1 MSTQKLA
8 WVFGAVFLL
17 IGVLGFVP
25 GITSNG
31 MLLGIFQVDMMHN
44 LVHILS
50 GVVALLAA
58 MGSGKYASLY
68 FKVFGVVYAL
78 VAIIG
83 LTMSGLVLGMMMNM
97 SDNILHVVI
106 AAAALWIGFG
116 MSGGMMKVPIG
127 SSSNGQM

>member
-1 MSTQKLA
+1 
-8 WVFGAVFLL
+8 
-17 IGVLGFVP
+17 
-25 GITSNG
+25 
-31 MLLGIFQVDMMHN
+31 
-44 LVHILS
+44 
-50 GVVALLAA
+50 

-78 VAIIG
+78 VAVIG

-97 SDNILHVVI
+97 ADNILHVVI